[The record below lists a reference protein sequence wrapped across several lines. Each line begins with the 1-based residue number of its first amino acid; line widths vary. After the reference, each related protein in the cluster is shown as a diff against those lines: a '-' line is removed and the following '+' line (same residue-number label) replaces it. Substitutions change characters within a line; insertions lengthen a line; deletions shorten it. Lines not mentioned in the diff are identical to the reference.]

1 MVFVRP
7 SYPPPMTTTSTPA
20 HLMGPVRYP
29 SLMSQHQLAQGY
41 RPSVSSVFSPH
52 DGHSHDAAGPS
63 TLFPV
68 PPSQPAQYTSHPLPP
83 PPVPSNY
90 YPSPMSQSQTPRA
103 PPAPPISDP
112 APRPERHT
120 DSGVPREQGTRE
132 LKTVTLPRE
141 CLPRF
146 LSIAAVNTA
155 RNRETCGLLLGK
167 DRGHKFVVTT
177 LLIPKQRST
186 SDTCAM
192 EEEEL
197 VLQFTDERALIT
209 LGWIHTHP
217 TQSCF
222 MSSVDLHT
230 HSGFQRMLPESFA
243 VVCAPQHTP
252 KYVCSHDSR
261 QIEALIHLIVLES
274 SGSQTLQACKLFWI
288 VTQKKHSTLTPMSQF
303 IRYAAY
309 TR

>member
-1 MVFVRP
+1 MTTTSPAPQAIGSVNYPSLMSHHQMTQGYRPSLQSMFNHNAVPQGDSSLLFGSQPKTSSLSSLYQHSLPRPSMPAPPPGPSSYNQQQFGAPASSYYAPRSHPGP
-7 SYPPPMTTTSTPA
+7 SYPPPP
-20 HLMGPVRYP
+20 
-29 SLMSQHQLAQGY
+29 
-41 RPSVSSVFSPH
+41 
-52 DGHSHDAAGPS
+52 
-63 TLFPV
+63 
-68 PPSQPAQYTSHPLPP
+68 
-83 PPVPSNY
+83 
-90 YPSPMSQSQTPRA
+90 
-103 PPAPPISDP
+103 PPAPSYPPARAHSPEHSPSRDP
-112 APRPERHT
+112 VNR
-120 DSGVPREQGTRE
+120 D
-132 LKTVTLPRE
+132 LKQVSLPRD

-167 DRGHKFVVTT
+167 DRGRKFVVTT

-197 VLQFTDERALIT
+197 VLQFTEERALIT

-230 HSGFQRMLPESFA
+230 HCGFQRMLPESFA

-252 KYVCSHDSR
+252 K
-261 QIEALIHLIVLES
+261 
-274 SGSQTLQACKLFWI
+274 
-288 VTQKKHSTLTPMSQF
+288 
-303 IRYAAY
+303 
-309 TR
+309 